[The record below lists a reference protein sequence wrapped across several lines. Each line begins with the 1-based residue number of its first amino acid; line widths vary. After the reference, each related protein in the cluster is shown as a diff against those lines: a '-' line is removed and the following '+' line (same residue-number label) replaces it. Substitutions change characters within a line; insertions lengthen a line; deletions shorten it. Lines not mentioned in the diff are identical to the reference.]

1 MARKPK
7 ATQGKLLD
15 VKPDEVGK
23 AAQHYLKAIEKADDA
38 KADKEEACAKLVEV
52 MKKKRRRTISVE
64 GRTITLRHVEA
75 QDMIKVKKA
84 DQG

>member
-7 ATQGKLLD
+7 QGTLPG
-15 VKPDEVGK
+15 VNVTPDEVGK
-23 AAQHYLKAIEKADDA
+23 AAKAYLKAIEKADDA
-38 KADKEEACAKLVEV
+38 KAHKEEACAKLVET